1 MTTYLRNWFFSEL
14 RMAGQ
19 VAQVDADSGA
29 YATFCDGLDRD
40 SRMTPR
46 FPEHLISRVPWNPLA
61 ESYWRLGRATISQV
75 VIEIELELPLH
86 SE

>member
-1 MTTYLRNWFFSEL
+1 MRKYVMTTYLRNWFFSEL

-61 ESYWRLGRATISQV
+61 ESII
-75 VIEIELELPLH
+75 IEILLSL
-86 SE
+86 SYYCLK